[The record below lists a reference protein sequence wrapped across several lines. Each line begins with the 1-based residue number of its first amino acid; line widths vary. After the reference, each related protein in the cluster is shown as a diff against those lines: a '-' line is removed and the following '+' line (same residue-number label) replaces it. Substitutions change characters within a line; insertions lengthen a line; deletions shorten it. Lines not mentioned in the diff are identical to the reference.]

1 MRRIWGLIFF
11 LMLVGPM
18 CFAAITIDPMK
29 IVLDLPAGAIHEGT
43 ITVTNVGEQRTTVS
57 IKASDFTFDEQGNLI
72 TLEPGTLGEASLNP
86 YFNFS
91 PASLSLEPGT
101 SGQIS
106 YRIQL
111 SGEATGSHWISLI
124 VMEEKPQEEKE
135 EGGMA
140 LRMVFNVA
148 YIVAFYQNPLHQ
160 PDEPWARVAD
170 VTGKFQILEAQKEG
184 EEGEPG
190 FLISATVENLTNTV
204 LVPKGWVEVRDSFGK
219 TVVNQEIEEFTLL
232 PYTQRMLAL
241 RFPTTDWK
249 VGNYLFLVVIDC
261 GGETLAANQ
270 TFIELPPG

>member
-1 MRRIWGLIFF
+1 MRRIWGLVFF
-11 LMLVGPM
+11 LVLVGPV

-29 IVLDLPAGAIHEGT
+29 IVLDLPAGAIQEGV
-43 ITVTNVGEQRTTVS
+43 ITVTNVGEEPTTVS
-57 IKASDFTFDEQGNLI
+57 IEASDFTFDEQGNLI

-86 YFNFS
+86 YFDFS
-91 PASLSLEPGT
+91 PSFLSLEPGT

-124 VMEEKPQEEKE
+124 VMEEKPQEKE
-135 EGGMA
+135 EQEGIA

-148 YIVAFYQNPLHQ
+148 YIVTLYQNPLDQ
-160 PDEPWARVAD
+160 PDEPWTRVVE
-170 VTGKFQILEAQKEG
+170 VTGEFQIPAV
-184 EEGEPG
+184 EEEEPG
-190 FLISATVENLTNTV
+190 FLISTTVENLTNTV
-204 LVPKGWVEVRDSFGK
+204 LIPEGWVEVRDNFGK
-219 TVVNQEIEEFTLL
+219 TVVNQEIVEFTLL
-232 PYTQRMLAL
+232 PYTQRMLVL